1 MANQF
6 YFDDTCVPVYKANCS
21 ETYINPCDCRKYY
34 QCERNQYL
42 LIPRDCGQSSA
53 YDQDLKICNHENKII
68 YSGKCNLTAPW
79 GRCNASD
86 ERKQWL
92 QGFCTNATLLP
103 TSTTQGTSVKSPAS
117 KNEDNTGLIVGLVI
131 ALFIIVF
138 IAAGLGI
145 FWMYRRKKRS
155 ERENKSTLSQMA
167 NPQYFAETD
176 EDYMEID
183 DSMHNPTYNT
193 GSTLRPSLPARPEYQ
208 TANGTLQTNT
218 QGNDFVYDNQAFRDE
233 TGISQSLEA
242 AAEITGKTRPYMTL
256 EHVNNIAQGYD
267 QISAVG
273 SPRYTSEITTLGQA
287 FADSFNKAG
296 EEGVTQTISEGV
308 SSLETDRENDV
319 TAERT
324 TGNEQG

>member
-79 GRCNASD
+79 GRCNAS
-86 ERKQWL
+86 
-92 QGFCTNATLLP
+92 GN
-103 TSTTQGTSVKSPAS
+103 
-117 KNEDNTGLIVGLVI
+117 
-131 ALFIIVF
+131 
-138 IAAGLGI
+138 
-145 FWMYRRKKRS
+145 
-155 ERENKSTLSQMA
+155 
-167 NPQYFAETD
+167 
-176 EDYMEID
+176 
-183 DSMHNPTYNT
+183 HNPTYNT

-218 QGNDFVYDNQAFRDE
+218 QGNDFVYDNHAFRDE

-242 AAEITGKTRPYMTL
+242 VAGITGQTRPYMTL